1 MKLSSIILENRFDQQ
16 AKKLEGE
23 LRDAHNQDNIVVS
36 MGYFS
41 EDGPKASKGF
51 GKVTFRQKE
60 EVDPSD
66 WKNLKNFLQ
75 AKGLEVESEVI
86 IMTTMETDIF
96 FHMLNLNSI
105 YNEVIKSNTRK

>member
-51 GKVTFRQKE
+51 GKVTFQQKE

-66 WKNLKNFLQ
+66 WKNLKNFLR
-75 AKGLEVESEVI
+75 AKGFEIESDSNYYDNDE
-86 IMTTMETDIF
+86 DRHF
-96 FHMLNLNSI
+96 FPNVKFEFNI
-105 YNEVIKSNTRK
+105 

>member
-1 MKLSSIILENRFDQQ
+1 MKLSSIIFENRFDQQ

-75 AKGLEVESEVI
+75 AKGLEVESESNYY
-86 IMTTMETDIF
+86 DNDGDRHF
-96 FHMLNLNSI
+96 FPHVKFEFNI
-105 YNEVIKSNTRK
+105 

>member
-23 LRDAHNQDNIVVS
+23 LRDAHNLDNIVVS

-51 GKVTFRQKE
+51 GKVTFKQKE

-66 WKNLKNFLQ
+66 WKNLKNFLR
-75 AKGLEVESEVI
+75 AKGFEIESDSNYYDNDE
-86 IMTTMETDIF
+86 DRHF
-96 FHMLNLNSI
+96 FPNVKFEFNI
-105 YNEVIKSNTRK
+105 